1 MPNPPLHRLGYVAL
15 TDAAPLLAADA
26 LGFFARHGL
35 RVSLSEEG
43 AWAAVRDKLALGA
56 LDGAHL
62 LGPMPIALAC
72 GLGGFAARLVP
83 LSYQSPTDRAHRRQH
98 SSPQSHP

>member
-1 MPNPPLHRLGYVAL
+1 MLPMSLLRIGYVAL
-15 TDAAPLLAADA
+15 TDAAPLLVADE
-26 LGFFARHGL
+26 LGFFARQGV

-43 AWAAVRDKLALGA
+43 AWAAIRDKLAFGA

-72 GLGGFAARLVP
+72 GLCGVSARVSVGAP
-83 LSYQSPTDRAHRRQH
+83 MPATR
-98 SSPQSHP
+98 